1 MTTIWGPV
9 TYPTSVDGFAPALL
23 DNVDEVIDNHP
34 NTLAQ
39 AIIALE
45 NKLGV
50 DGGIVSSVGGVEF
63 QALVSSPGDV
73 SVWVDNSGGPGNYN
87 LYYTDDGGVD
97 YLIGGPGVV
106 PPGGS
111 SILMFGTGISL
122 TDGTNFTIEE
132 VLPNVTE
139 GVGYFLEFS
148 PTAGTGLVTIE
159 GYQDVARSELVFIH
173 YIDLSDTSTYD
184 FSDAYGFELE
194 TTGILYCTILS
205 SGVPGGTTADIIIS
219 AISLQP
225 VGVVPPLPSPYGDG
239 IEDDGFGRP
248 RVALASDSGLEFSA
262 GKLVIQ
268 EDLTADVQVSRTA
281 SGLSVIGAMTTT
293 TDETVAVKKRFD
305 ATGLTPLA
313 AEGPPIAGDY
323 FVGDEILDLTYIKY
337 RCISSGTPGNWELAD
352 NVATNPVDLISS
364 TLSHGATEILE
375 IPTLGNYGFIQQLY
389 IWGRHATVAH
399 NNYEIPF
406 RVRIYETSGGL
417 GREMVWQSNGLVRQ
431 TYLTAILPPAQ
442 AYLEVDSNNVIEVD
456 ESVVVYQDDT
466 RYEMGRCSARLTGYI
481 NISEALVDANSWAI
495 DCRVL
500 VATEYTMVPFINK
513 DGVTPNVIFIEIRHD
528 GIVTDPDLVFYVRAK
543 VLNIG
548 LVGYFLS

>member
-23 DNVDEVIDNHP
+23 DNVDEVLDNHP

-45 NKLGV
+45 TKLGI
-50 DGGIVSSVGGVEF
+50 DGGIVSSVGGVGF
-63 QALVSSPGDV
+63 QALVASPGNI

-87 LYYTDDGGVD
+87 LYYTDEGGVD

-111 SILMFGTGISL
+111 SIIMFGTGISL

-194 TTGILYCTILS
+194 TTGVLYCTILS

-248 RVALASDSGLEFSA
+248 RVALVSDSGLEFSA
-262 GKLVIQ
+262 GKLVVK
-268 EDLTADVQVSRTA
+268 EDLTADVQVSRAA
-281 SGLSVIGAMTTT
+281 SGLSVVGAMTTT
-293 TDETVAVKKRFD
+293 TDETVAVKKRFNSV
-305 ATGLTPLA
+305 GITPLVLS
-313 AEGPPIAGDY
+313 GPPVAGAY
-323 FVGDEILDLTYIKY
+323 VVGDEIIDSDNVKY
-337 RCISSGTPGNWELAD
+337 RCISSGTPGTWELAD
-352 NVATNPVDLISS
+352 NILTTPVDLISAS
-364 TLSHGATEILE
+364 LAPGATEIFE
-375 IPTLGNYGFIQQLY
+375 IPTLCNCGFIHQLY
-389 IWGRHATVAH
+389 VWGRHATVAH

-406 RVRIYETSGGL
+406 RVRVYETSSAN
-417 GREMVWQSNGLVRQ
+417 GREMVWQGNGLIRQ
-431 TYLTAILPPAQ
+431 TYLEVILPPAQ
-442 AYLEVDSNNVIEVD
+442 AYLEVNSNNVIDVD

-466 RYEMGRCSARLTGYI
+466 RYEMGRCSARTSGYI
-481 NISEALVDANSWAI
+481 YISEALVDPNPWAV
-495 DCRVL
+495 DCRAL
-500 VATEYTMVPFINK
+500 VATEFTGVPFINR
-513 DGVTPNVIFIEIRHD
+513 DGVSPNTIFVEIRHD
-528 GIVTDPDLVFYVRAK
+528 GLVTDPNLVFYARAK
-543 VLNIG
+543 VLNLG
-548 LVGYFLS
+548 VLR